1 MSVPTPGNAIP
12 GGAFG
17 GLYVEHEQLIV
28 VERKAIIQRWLHGM
42 MVGGGGRGSRT

>member
-17 GLYVEHEQLIV
+17 GLYVEHELIV